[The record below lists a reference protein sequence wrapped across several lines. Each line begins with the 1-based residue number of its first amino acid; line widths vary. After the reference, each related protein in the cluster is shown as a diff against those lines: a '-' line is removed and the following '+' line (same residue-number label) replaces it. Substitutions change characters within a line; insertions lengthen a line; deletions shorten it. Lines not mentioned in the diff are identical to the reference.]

1 MRVNK
6 KKMAAAG
13 ISVLLASGLLVGSV
27 EYASHTFA
35 LSKAAAAGNTKTVT
49 ESVNTKA
56 AKKADASKVSKEE
69 TVYVTMD
76 ANGKKDEVIVS
87 DWLKNAGINGKI
99 SDVSD
104 LKDIQN
110 TKGNEK
116 FTQDDSTLTWDAKK
130 NDIYYQGT
138 SDKELPVGMEISYK
152 LDGKEV
158 SAKDLAGKS
167 GKFEMNIKYTNS
179 SKKKVTVDGKETE
192 IYTPFLMATGM
203 ILSTD
208 KFQNIKVDNGEV
220 VSEGDNDIIMAYGM
234 PGLKDSLDLAGLDF
248 GDDVTIDTDKIF
260 CRYFFTINDKITD
273 TVKITA
279 DVKDFEMGAS
289 YTVATASLFKDID
302 FGDIDSLDDLDDKM
316 DDLKD
321 AANKLVDGADT
332 LSDGLKT
339 LNSNI
344 KKYNKA
350 IKTLNKSVGTL
361 NTGATKLKKGVGTYT
376 KSADKLFK
384 GVIKYSDGTKTF
396 AQSTKKY
403 TAGAKALVD
412 GAGKISSSAEQFPAS
427 YKQFNDS
434 LTSYVN
440 GVNTLLAEENMTKL
454 SSGVNSLKAGVESL
468 DSGLTSAISGVDT
481 INVVAKQL
489 EGTDAKT
496 TALRESINTTKDAM
510 EDAVKNA
517 ATEQEKATYQAQVQL
532 YESMLTYMDSVQKA
546 GAGLDAATNG
556 KPDSEVADQNGKTDL
571 KLGLQTMEAATSKT
585 STETNLYNGLSA
597 LQSSAKTMS
606 DSAATIRGYKTPIL
620 EASGK
625 INASVGTLTEAV
637 KTLYKSG
644 TTLTANNKKLND
656 AATTLTKSSKTVKSG
671 SKQLKANSGTVRSGM
686 STLAGGTKKLYKATN
701 TLVTTTN
708 KVAKGVNKLD
718 NGASKLA
725 SGTKEFKEDGVDK
738 LTDTMNSIL
747 DGVSDT
753 KDRAEA
759 VNNAAANYKSFSGIS
774 GEMDGSVKFIMTT
787 KEIKADDK

>member
-248 GDDVTIDTDKIF
+248 GDDVTIDTDKI
-260 CRYFFTINDKITD
+260 NDKITD

-361 NTGATKLKKGVGTYT
+361 NTGATKLNKGVGTYT

-468 DSGLTSAISGVDT
+468 DSGLTAAISGVDK
-481 INVVAKQL
+481 INAAAKQL

-510 EDAVKNA
+510 EDAAKNA

-532 YESMLTYMDSVQKA
+532 YESMLNYMDNVQRA

-556 KPDSEVADQNGKTDL
+556 KPDSEAADQNGKTDL

-787 KEIKADDK
+787 KEIKADD

>member
-234 PGLKDSLDLAGLDF
+234 SGLKDSLDLAGLDF
-248 GDDVTIDTDKIF
+248 GDDVTIDTDK
-260 CRYFFTINDKITD
+260 INDKITD

-481 INVVAKQL
+481 INAVAKQL

-510 EDAVKNA
+510 EDAAKNA

-532 YESMLTYMDSVQKA
+532 YESMLNYMDNVQRA

-556 KPDSEVADQNGKTDL
+556 KPDSEAADQNGKTDL

-787 KEIKADDK
+787 KEIKADD

>member
-248 GDDVTIDTDKIF
+248 GDDVTIDTDKI
-260 CRYFFTINDKITD
+260 NDKITD

-321 AANKLVDGADT
+321 AANKLVDGADA

-361 NTGATKLKKGVGTYT
+361 NTGAAKLKKGVGTYT

-481 INVVAKQL
+481 INAVAKQL

-496 TALRESINTTKDAM
+496 NALRESINTTKEKM
-510 EDAVKNA
+510 ETAAKNA

-532 YESMLTYMDSVQKA
+532 YESMLNYMDNVQKA
-546 GAGLDAATNG
+546 GVGLDAATNG

>member
-248 GDDVTIDTDKIF
+248 GDDVTIDTDKI
-260 CRYFFTINDKITD
+260 NDKITD

-481 INVVAKQL
+481 INAAAKQL

-496 TALRESINTTKDAM
+496 KALRESINTTKEKM
-510 EDAVKNA
+510 ETAAKNA

-532 YESMLTYMDSVQKA
+532 YESMLNYMDNVQRA
-546 GAGLDAATNG
+546 GAGLDVATNG
-556 KPDSEVADQNGKTDL
+556 KPDSEAADQNGKTDL

-787 KEIKADDK
+787 KEIKADD

>member
-76 ANGKKDEVIVS
+76 ANGKKDDVIVS
-87 DWLKNAGINGKI
+87 DWLKNAGVNGKI

-116 FTQDDSTLTWDAKK
+116 FTQDDSTLTWDAKNK
-130 NDIYYQGT
+130 DIYYQGK
-138 SDKELPVGMEISYK
+138 SDKDLPVGIEISYK

-220 VSEGDNDIIMAYGM
+220 VSEGDNDIVMAYGM

-248 GDDVTIDTDKIF
+248 GDDVTVDTDK
-260 CRYFFTINDKITD
+260 INDKITD

-361 NTGATKLKKGVGTYT
+361 NTGATKLNKGVGTYT

-481 INVVAKQL
+481 INAVAKQL

-496 TALRESINTTKDAM
+496 TALKEAINTTKEKM
-510 EDAVKNA
+510 ETAAKNA
-517 ATEQEKATYQAQVQL
+517 TTEQEKATYQAQVQL
-532 YESMLTYMDSVQKA
+532 YESMLTYMNSVQKA
-546 GAGLDAATNG
+546 GEGLDAATNG
-556 KPDSEVADQNGKTDL
+556 KPDSEAADQNGKKDL

-759 VNNAAANYKSFSGIS
+759 VNNAATNYKSFSGIS

>member
-248 GDDVTIDTDKIF
+248 GDDVTIDTDKI
-260 CRYFFTINDKITD
+260 NDKITD

-302 FGDIDSLDDLDDKM
+302 FGDIDSLDDLDNKM

-481 INVVAKQL
+481 INAVAKQL

-510 EDAVKNA
+510 EDAAKNA
-517 ATEQEKATYQAQVQL
+517 ATEQEKKTYLAQVKL
-532 YESMLTYMDSVQKA
+532 YESMLTYMDGVQKA
-546 GAGLDAATNG
+546 GEGLDVATNG

-787 KEIKADDK
+787 KEIKADD

>member
-248 GDDVTIDTDKIF
+248 GDDVTIDTDKI
-260 CRYFFTINDKITD
+260 NDKITD

-361 NTGATKLKKGVGTYT
+361 NTGATKLNKGVGTYT

-468 DSGLTSAISGVDT
+468 DSGLTAAISGVDK
-481 INVVAKQL
+481 INAAAKQL

-496 TALRESINTTKDAM
+496 KALRDNINATKEKM
-510 EDAVKNA
+510 EKAVKNA

-532 YESMLTYMDSVQKA
+532 YESMLNYMDNVQRA

-556 KPDSEVADQNGKTDL
+556 KPDSEAADQNGKTDL

-787 KEIKADDK
+787 KEIKADD

>member
-248 GDDVTIDTDKIF
+248 GDDVTIDTDKI
-260 CRYFFTINDKITD
+260 NDKITD

-496 TALRESINTTKDAM
+496 KALRDSINTTKDAM
-510 EDAVKNA
+510 ETAAKNA

-546 GAGLDAATNG
+546 GVGLDATTNG

>member
-248 GDDVTIDTDKIF
+248 GDDVTIDTDKI
-260 CRYFFTINDKITD
+260 NDKITD

-361 NTGATKLKKGVGTYT
+361 NTGATKLNKGVGTYT

-468 DSGLTSAISGVDT
+468 DSGLTSAISGVDK
-481 INVVAKQL
+481 INAAAKQL

-510 EDAVKNA
+510 EDAAKNA

-532 YESMLTYMDSVQKA
+532 YESMLNYMDNVQRA

-556 KPDSEVADQNGKTDL
+556 KPDSEAADQNGKTDL

-787 KEIKADDK
+787 KEIKADD

>member
-87 DWLKNAGINGKI
+87 DWLKNAGVNGKI

-248 GDDVTIDTDKIF
+248 GDDVTIDTDK
-260 CRYFFTINDKITD
+260 INDKITD

-496 TALRESINTTKDAM
+496 KALRDRINTTKDAM
-510 EDAVKNA
+510 EDAAKNA
-517 ATEQEKATYQAQVQL
+517 VTEQEKATYQAQVQL
-532 YESMLTYMDSVQKA
+532 YESMLNYMDNVQRA
-546 GAGLDAATNG
+546 GAGLDAVTNG

-787 KEIKADDK
+787 KEIKADD

>member
-248 GDDVTIDTDKIF
+248 GDDVTIDTDKI
-260 CRYFFTINDKITD
+260 NDKITD

-496 TALRESINTTKDAM
+496 KALRDRINTTKDAM
-510 EDAVKNA
+510 EDAAKNA

-532 YESMLTYMDSVQKA
+532 YESMLNYMDNVQKA
-546 GAGLDAATNG
+546 GVGLDAVTNG
-556 KPDSEVADQNGKTDL
+556 KPDSEAADQNGKTDL

-787 KEIKADDK
+787 KEIKADD

>member
-248 GDDVTIDTDKIF
+248 GDDVTIDTDKI
-260 CRYFFTINDKITD
+260 NDKITD

-496 TALRESINTTKDAM
+496 KALRDSINTTKDAM
-510 EDAVKNA
+510 ETAAKNA

-787 KEIKADDK
+787 KEIKADD

>member
-248 GDDVTIDTDKIF
+248 GDDVTIDTDKI
-260 CRYFFTINDKITD
+260 NDKITD

-481 INVVAKQL
+481 INAAAKQL

-496 TALRESINTTKDAM
+496 KALRKSINTTKDAM
-510 EDAVKNA
+510 EDAAKNA

-532 YESMLTYMDSVQKA
+532 YESMLTYMDNVQKA

-556 KPDSEVADQNGKTDL
+556 KPDSEAADQNGKTDL

-787 KEIKADDK
+787 KEIKADD

>member
-248 GDDVTIDTDKIF
+248 GDDVTIDTDKI
-260 CRYFFTINDKITD
+260 NDKITD

-496 TALRESINTTKDAM
+496 KALRDSINTTKDAM
-510 EDAVKNA
+510 ETAAKNA

-546 GAGLDAATNG
+546 GVGLDAATNG

>member
-35 LSKAAAAGNTKTVT
+35 LSKAAVAGNTKTVT

-248 GDDVTIDTDKIF
+248 GDDVTIDTDKI
-260 CRYFFTINDKITD
+260 NDKITD

-279 DVKDFEMGAS
+279 DVKDFEMVAS

-361 NTGATKLKKGVGTYT
+361 NTGATKLNKGVGTYT

-440 GVNTLLAEENMTKL
+440 GVNTLLAEKNMTKL

-481 INVVAKQL
+481 INAVAKQL

-510 EDAVKNA
+510 EDAAKNA
-517 ATEQEKATYQAQVQL
+517 ATEQEKATYQAQVKL
-532 YESMLTYMDSVQKA
+532 YESMLTYMDNVQKA

-556 KPDSEVADQNGKTDL
+556 KPDSEAADQNGKKDL

>member
-248 GDDVTIDTDKIF
+248 GDDVTIDTDKI
-260 CRYFFTINDKITD
+260 NDKITD

-481 INVVAKQL
+481 INAVAKQL

-510 EDAVKNA
+510 EDAAKNA
-517 ATEQEKATYQAQVQL
+517 ATEQEKKTYLAQVKL
-532 YESMLTYMDSVQKA
+532 YESMLTYMDGVQKA
-546 GAGLDAATNG
+546 GEGLDVATNG

-787 KEIKADDK
+787 KEIKADD

>member
-49 ESVNTKA
+49 ESVNTKV

-248 GDDVTIDTDKIF
+248 GDDVTIDTDK
-260 CRYFFTINDKITD
+260 INDKITD

-481 INVVAKQL
+481 INAAAKQL

-496 TALRESINTTKDAM
+496 KALRKSINTTKDAM
-510 EDAVKNA
+510 EDAAKNA

-532 YESMLTYMDSVQKA
+532 YESMLTYMDNVQKA

-556 KPDSEVADQNGKTDL
+556 KPDSEAADQNGKTDL

>member
-248 GDDVTIDTDKIF
+248 GDDVTIDTDKI
-260 CRYFFTINDKITD
+260 NDKITD

-468 DSGLTSAISGVDT
+468 DSGLTAAISGVDK
-481 INVVAKQL
+481 INAAAKQL
-489 EGTDAKT
+489 EGTDAQTK
-496 TALRESINTTKDAM
+496 ALRDNINATKEEM
-510 EDAVKNA
+510 EKAVKNA

-532 YESMLTYMDSVQKA
+532 YESMLNYMDNVQTA
-546 GAGLDAATNG
+546 GAGMDAVTNS
-556 KPDSEVADQNGKTDL
+556 KPDSEAADQNGKTDL

-671 SKQLKANSGTVRSGM
+671 SKQLKANSGAVRSGM

>member
-248 GDDVTIDTDKIF
+248 GDDVTIDTDKI
-260 CRYFFTINDKITD
+260 NDKITD

-454 SSGVNSLKAGVESL
+454 SNGVNSLKAGVESL
-468 DSGLTSAISGVDT
+468 DSGLTSAISGVDK
-481 INVVAKQL
+481 INAVAKQL

-496 TALRESINTTKDAM
+496 KALRESINTTKDAM
-510 EDAVKNA
+510 EDAAKNA
-517 ATEQEKATYQAQVQL
+517 ATEQEKKTYLAQVKL
-532 YESMLTYMDSVQKA
+532 YESMLTYMDGVQKA
-546 GAGLDAATNG
+546 GEGLDVATNG

-787 KEIKADDK
+787 KEIKADD

>member
-234 PGLKDSLDLAGLDF
+234 PGLKDSLDLEGLDF
-248 GDDVTIDTDKIF
+248 GDDVTIDTDK
-260 CRYFFTINDKITD
+260 INDKITD

-496 TALRESINTTKDAM
+496 KALRDSINTTKDAM
-510 EDAVKNA
+510 ETAAKNA

-546 GAGLDAATNG
+546 GVGLDATTNG

>member
-248 GDDVTIDTDKIF
+248 GDDVTIDTDKI
-260 CRYFFTINDKITD
+260 NDKITD

-279 DVKDFEMGAS
+279 DVKDFEMCAS

-496 TALRESINTTKDAM
+496 KALRDSINTTKDAM
-510 EDAVKNA
+510 ETAAKNA

-556 KPDSEVADQNGKTDL
+556 KPDSEAADQNGKTDL

-701 TLVTTTN
+701 TLVTATN

>member
-248 GDDVTIDTDKIF
+248 GDDVTIDTDKI
-260 CRYFFTINDKITD
+260 NDKITD

-481 INVVAKQL
+481 INAAAKQL

-496 TALRESINTTKDAM
+496 KALRESINTTKDAM
-510 EDAVKNA
+510 ENAVKNA

-532 YESMLTYMDSVQKA
+532 YESMLNYMDNVQKA
-546 GAGLDAATNG
+546 GVRLDATTNG
-556 KPDSEVADQNGKTDL
+556 KPDSEAADQKGKTDL

>member
-248 GDDVTIDTDKIF
+248 GDDVTIDTDKI
-260 CRYFFTINDKITD
+260 NDKITD

-481 INVVAKQL
+481 INAVAKQL

-510 EDAVKNA
+510 EDAAKNA

-532 YESMLTYMDSVQKA
+532 YESMLNYMDNVQRA

-556 KPDSEVADQNGKTDL
+556 KPDSEAADQNGKTDL

>member
-13 ISVLLASGLLVGSV
+13 ISVLLASGLLVGCV

-248 GDDVTIDTDKIF
+248 GDDVTIDTDKI
-260 CRYFFTINDKITD
+260 NDKITD

-361 NTGATKLKKGVGTYT
+361 NTGAAKLKKGVGTYT

-481 INVVAKQL
+481 INAAAKQL

-496 TALRESINTTKDAM
+496 KALRESINATKDAM
-510 EDAVKNA
+510 EDAAKNA

-532 YESMLTYMDSVQKA
+532 YESMLNYMDNVQRA

-556 KPDSEVADQNGKTDL
+556 KPDSEAADQNGKTDL

-787 KEIKADDK
+787 KEIKADD

>member
-248 GDDVTIDTDKIF
+248 GDDVTIDTDKI
-260 CRYFFTINDKITD
+260 NDKITD

-434 LTSYVN
+434 LTSYIN

-481 INVVAKQL
+481 INAAAKQL

-496 TALRESINTTKDAM
+496 KALRKSINTTKDAM
-510 EDAVKNA
+510 EDAAKNA

-532 YESMLTYMDSVQKA
+532 YESMLTYMDNVQKA

-556 KPDSEVADQNGKTDL
+556 KPDSEAADQNGKTDL

>member
-1 MRVNK
+1 M
-6 KKMAAAG
+6 
-13 ISVLLASGLLVGSV
+13 
-27 EYASHTFA
+27 
-35 LSKAAAAGNTKTVT
+35 SKAAAAGNTKTVT

-248 GDDVTIDTDKIF
+248 GDDVTIDTDKI
-260 CRYFFTINDKITD
+260 NDKITD

-468 DSGLTSAISGVDT
+468 DSGLTSAISGVDK
-481 INVVAKQL
+481 INAAAKQL

-510 EDAVKNA
+510 EDAAKNA

-532 YESMLTYMDSVQKA
+532 YESMLNYMDNVQRA

-556 KPDSEVADQNGKTDL
+556 KPDSEAADQNGKTDL

-787 KEIKADDK
+787 KEIKADD

>member
-248 GDDVTIDTDKIF
+248 GDDVTIDTDKI
-260 CRYFFTINDKITD
+260 NDKITD

-468 DSGLTSAISGVDT
+468 DSGLTAAISGVDK
-481 INVVAKQL
+481 INAAAKQL

-510 EDAVKNA
+510 EDAAKNA

-532 YESMLTYMDSVQKA
+532 YESMLNYMDNVQRA

-556 KPDSEVADQNGKTDL
+556 KPDSEAADQNGKTDL

>member
-116 FTQDDSTLTWDAKK
+116 FTQDDDSLTWDAKK
-130 NDIYYQGT
+130 NDIYYQGK
-138 SDKELPVGMEISYK
+138 SDKELPVGMEITYK

-208 KFQNIKVDNGEV
+208 KFKNIKVDNGEV
-220 VSEGDNDIIMAYGM
+220 VSEGDNDVIMAYGM
-234 PGLKDSLDLAGLDF
+234 PGLKESLDLDGLDF
-248 GDDVTIDTDKIF
+248 GDDVTVDTDK
-260 CRYFFTINDKITD
+260 INDKITD

-279 DVKDFEMGAS
+279 DVTDFEMGAS

-361 NTGATKLKKGVGTYT
+361 NSGATKLNKGVGTYT

-481 INVVAKQL
+481 INAVAKQL
-489 EGTDAKT
+489 EGTDAQT
-496 TALRESINTTKDAM
+496 TALRTAINDTKNTLEKAA
-510 EDAVKNA
+510 ENA
-517 ATEQEKATYQAQVQL
+517 TTEQEKETYLAQVKL
-532 YESMLTYMDSVQKA
+532 YESMLTYMDNVQKA

-556 KPDSEVADQNGKTDL
+556 KPDSEAADQNGKTDL

-606 DSAATIRGYKTPIL
+606 DSAATIRSYKTPIL

-625 INASVGTLTEAV
+625 INTSVGTLTEAV

-671 SKQLKANSGTVRSGM
+671 SKKLKANSGTVRSGM
-686 STLAGGTKKLYKATN
+686 STLANGTKKLYKATN
-701 TLVTTTN
+701 TLVTTTD

-718 NGASKLA
+718 NGATKLA

-774 GEMDGSVKFIMTT
+774 SEMDGSVKFIMTT

>member
-248 GDDVTIDTDKIF
+248 GDDVTIDTDK
-260 CRYFFTINDKITD
+260 INDKITD

>member
-248 GDDVTIDTDKIF
+248 GDDVTIDTDKI
-260 CRYFFTINDKITD
+260 NDKITD

-468 DSGLTSAISGVDT
+468 DSGLTSAISGVDK
-481 INVVAKQL
+481 INAAAKQL

-510 EDAVKNA
+510 EDAAKNA

-532 YESMLTYMDSVQKA
+532 YESMLNYMDNVQRA

-556 KPDSEVADQNGKTDL
+556 KPDSEAADQNGKTDL

>member
-248 GDDVTIDTDKIF
+248 GDDVTIDTDKI
-260 CRYFFTINDKITD
+260 NDKITD

-481 INVVAKQL
+481 INAAAKQL

-496 TALRESINTTKDAM
+496 KALRESINATKDAM
-510 EDAVKNA
+510 EDAAKNA

-532 YESMLTYMDSVQKA
+532 YESMLNYMDNVQRA

-556 KPDSEVADQNGKTDL
+556 KPDSEAADQNGKTDL

-787 KEIKADDK
+787 KEIKADD

>member
-248 GDDVTIDTDKIF
+248 GDDVTIDTDKI
-260 CRYFFTINDKITD
+260 NDKITD

-454 SSGVNSLKAGVESL
+454 SNGVNSLKAGVESL

-481 INVVAKQL
+481 INAVAKQL

-496 TALRESINTTKDAM
+496 KALRDSINTTKEKM
-510 EDAVKNA
+510 ETAAKNA

-532 YESMLTYMDSVQKA
+532 YESMLNYMDNVQKA

-556 KPDSEVADQNGKTDL
+556 KPDSEAADQNGKTDL

-787 KEIKADDK
+787 KEIKADD

>member
-248 GDDVTIDTDKIF
+248 GDDVTIDTDKI
-260 CRYFFTINDKITD
+260 NDKITD

-403 TAGAKALVD
+403 TASAKALVD

-496 TALRESINTTKDAM
+496 KALRDSINTTKDAM
-510 EDAVKNA
+510 ETAAKNA

-546 GAGLDAATNG
+546 GVGLDATTNG

>member
-248 GDDVTIDTDKIF
+248 GDDVTIDTDKI
-260 CRYFFTINDKITD
+260 NDKITD

-496 TALRESINTTKDAM
+496 KALRESINTTKDAM
-510 EDAVKNA
+510 ENAVKNA

-532 YESMLTYMDSVQKA
+532 YESMLNYMDNVQKA
-546 GAGLDAATNG
+546 GVGLDAVTNG
-556 KPDSEVADQNGKTDL
+556 KPDSEAADQNGKTDL

-787 KEIKADDK
+787 KEIKADD

>member
-248 GDDVTIDTDKIF
+248 GDDVTIDTDKI
-260 CRYFFTINDKITD
+260 NDKITD

-481 INVVAKQL
+481 INAVAKQL

-510 EDAVKNA
+510 EDAAKNA

-532 YESMLTYMDSVQKA
+532 YESMLNYMDNVQRA

-556 KPDSEVADQNGKTDL
+556 KPDSEAADQNGKTDL

-606 DSAATIRGYKTPIL
+606 DSAATVRGYKTPIL

-787 KEIKADDK
+787 KEIKADD

>member
-248 GDDVTIDTDKIF
+248 GDDVTIDTDKI
-260 CRYFFTINDKITD
+260 NDKITD

-384 GVIKYSDGTKTF
+384 CVIKYSDGTKTF

-496 TALRESINTTKDAM
+496 KALRDRINTTKDAM
-510 EDAVKNA
+510 EDAAKNA

-532 YESMLTYMDSVQKA
+532 YESMLNYMDNVQKA
-546 GAGLDAATNG
+546 GVGLDAVTNG
-556 KPDSEVADQNGKTDL
+556 KPDSEAADQNGKTDL

-759 VNNAAANYKSFSGIS
+759 VNNSAANYKSFSGIS

-787 KEIKADDK
+787 KEIKADD

>member
-138 SDKELPVGMEISYK
+138 SDQELPVGMEISYK

-248 GDDVTIDTDKIF
+248 GDDVTIDTDK
-260 CRYFFTINDKITD
+260 INDKITD

-496 TALRESINTTKDAM
+496 KALRKSINTTKDAM
-510 EDAVKNA
+510 EDAAKNA

-532 YESMLTYMDSVQKA
+532 YESMINYMDNVQRA
-546 GAGLDAATNG
+546 GVGLDAATNG

-787 KEIKADDK
+787 KEIKADD

>member
-248 GDDVTIDTDKIF
+248 GDDVTIDTDKI
-260 CRYFFTINDKITD
+260 NDKITD

-481 INVVAKQL
+481 INAVAKQL

-496 TALRESINTTKDAM
+496 NALRESINTTKEKM
-510 EDAVKNA
+510 ETAAKNA

-532 YESMLTYMDSVQKA
+532 YESMLNYMDNVQKA

-556 KPDSEVADQNGKTDL
+556 KPDSEAADQNGKTDL